1 MILDILTLFPGHF
14 FSPLR
19 EGILHRGVANGLV
32 RIRIFNLRDFAGDR
46 HRTVDDRPFGGGAGM
61 VLKPEPIYRALTWL
75 KSLPGPRPRIILLTP
90 QGIPLKQSRVEELV
104 LCPRIVL
111 ICGRYEGVD
120 ERIADFFCDEQL
132 SIGDYVLSGGEPA
145 ALVLLDALIRL
156 IPEVMGCADS
166 GKEES
171 FEEGLLEYPQYTRP
185 RNFQGHGVPEI
196 LCSGDHEKIRT
207 WRRRQSLAKTLKRRP
222 NLIEEERWSPE
233 DRKILQ
239 TYRNHNVNDKYN
251 TGDSKRFHSALP
263 SSFKGL
269 PFGSQPRCKARK
281 S

>member
-1 MILDILTLFPGHF
+1 MASPGVVTQVMIVDILTLFPGHF
-14 FSPLR
+14 ISPLR
-19 EGILHRGVANGLV
+19 EGILHRGLENGLAQV
-32 RIRIFNLRDFAGDR
+32 RIFNLRDFACDR

-61 VLKPEPIYRALTWL
+61 ILKPDPIFRALTWL
-75 KSLPGPRPRIILLTP
+75 KGLSGPRPWVILLTP
-90 QGIPLKQSRVEELV
+90 QGTPLKQPRVKELV
-104 LCPRIVL
+104 LCPRTIL

-222 NLIEEERWSPE
+222 NLIEDERLSPE
-233 DRKILQ
+233 DRKFLQ
-239 TYRNHNVNDKYN
+239 NLQKKD
-251 TGDSKRFHSALP
+251 
-263 SSFKGL
+263 
-269 PFGSQPRCKARK
+269 
-281 S
+281 

>member
-1 MILDILTLFPGHF
+1 MASPGVVTQVMIVDILTLFPGHF
-14 FSPLR
+14 ISPLR
-19 EGILHRGVANGLV
+19 EAILHRGLENGLAQV
-32 RIRIFNLRDFAGDR
+32 RIFNLRDFACDR

-61 VLKPEPIYRALTWL
+61 VLKPDPICRALTWL
-75 KSLPGPRPRIILLTP
+75 KGLPGPRPWVILLTP
-90 QGIPLKQSRVEELV
+90 QGTPLKQSRVKELV
-104 LCPRIVL
+104 LCPRIIL

-166 GKEES
+166 VKEES

-196 LCSGDHEKIRT
+196 LCSGDHKKIQT

-222 NLIEEERWSPE
+222 NLFEDERLRPE
-233 DRKILQ
+233 DRKIL
-239 TYRNHNVNDKYN
+239 
-251 TGDSKRFHSALP
+251 
-263 SSFKGL
+263 
-269 PFGSQPRCKARK
+269 K
-281 S
+281 SLIQKNKT

>member
-1 MILDILTLFPGHF
+1 MISPGGMIREMIVDILTLFPGHF
-14 FSPLR
+14 FSPLS
-19 EGILHRGVANGLV
+19 EGILHRGIEKGRV

-75 KSLPGPRPRIILLTP
+75 KGLPGPLPWVILLTP
-90 QGIPLKQSRVEELV
+90 QGTPLKQSRVKELV
-104 LCPRIVL
+104 LCPRIIL

-120 ERIADFFCDEQL
+120 ERIADFFCDEQI

-156 IPEVMGCADS
+156 IPEVMGCSDS

-185 RNFQGHGVPEI
+185 RNFKGH
-196 LCSGDHEKIRT
+196 
-207 WRRRQSLAKTLKRRP
+207 RRS
-222 NLIEEERWSPE
+222 
-233 DRKILQ
+233 
-239 TYRNHNVNDKYN
+239 RNSVLR
-251 TGDSKRFHSALP
+251 GP
-263 SSFKGL
+263 
-269 PFGSQPRCKARK
+269 
-281 S
+281 

>member
-1 MILDILTLFPGHF
+1 MIPTGVMSREMIVDILTLFPGLF

-19 EGILHRGVANGLV
+19 EGILHRGVEEGRV

-61 VLKPEPIYRALTWL
+61 VLKPEPIFRALTWL
-75 KSLPGPRPRIILLTP
+75 KGLPGPLPWVTLLTP
-90 QGIPLKQSRVEELV
+90 QGTPLKQSRVKELA
-104 LCPRIVL
+104 LSPRIIL

-156 IPEVMGCADS
+156 IPEVMGCSDS

-185 RNFQGHGVPEI
+185 RNFKGHDVPEI
-196 LCSGDHEKIRT
+196 LFSGDHEKIRE
-207 WRRRQSLAKTLKRRP
+207 WRRLQSFAKTLNRRP
-222 NLIEEERWSPE
+222 DLIDEERLSSK
-233 DRKILQ
+233 DREIFRKLQ
-239 TYRNHNVNDKYN
+239 KD
-251 TGDSKRFHSALP
+251 
-263 SSFKGL
+263 
-269 PFGSQPRCKARK
+269 
-281 S
+281 